1 MRHAQRESNNR
12 RSETRHNGDKTMKA
26 ETQNMVYGWQT
37 TKTQSGYV
45 WSVYKFAYQVPTVT
59 IKSGTLSSRSKAV
72 AAAKKWMV
80 YLKKTNG

>member
-1 MRHAQRESNNR
+1 MRDAFSDSQNPA
-12 RSETRHNGDKTMKA
+12 SETATTETETMKI

-45 WSVYKFAYQVPTVT
+45 WYVYKFAYQVPTVT

>member
-1 MRHAQRESNNR
+1 MRDAFSDSQNLA
-12 RSETRHNGDKTMKA
+12 SETATTETKTMKT
-26 ETQNMVYGWQT
+26 ETQNMVYGWKT

-45 WSVYKFAYQVPTVT
+45 WSVYKFAYQVSTVT